1 MKDLPRKAVHISW
14 EDAYRAE
21 VEREKARQMRC
32 RSIPPTQIEVMAGK
46 LLTGFSKVKIWVP
59 HLFSLTFNHRRRV
72 SNQREKNSL
81 SAQTVGLKDRSPSFL
96 KRHPIRL
103 GMAITVGITL
113 LAFIKII
120 SYSKYNERD
129 LGHPAGQWKDTT
141 QTSQRYNSG
150 REMMSESSKT
160 HFIVPHTSSNNYQ
173 SAEADD
179 REKVLE
185 TVHGYSG
192 NFEVVDNSFVRDEP
206 EPDATIIATLRPGT
220 QVRVE
225 SKTGDYLR
233 VRSLS
238 DADVIGYVHE
248 EDAFFQAR

>member
-1 MKDLPRKAVHISW
+1 MEDLRRKAVHISW

-32 RSIPPTQIEVMAGK
+32 RPIPPTQIEVMAGK
-46 LLTGFSKVKIWVP
+46 LLMGFSKIKTSAP
-59 HLFSLTFNHRRRV
+59 HLFSLTFNHRVRV
-72 SNQREKNSL
+72 SSHKEKNSFA
-81 SAQTVGLKDRSPSFL
+81 AQMVGLNDKSTKSFL
-96 KRHPIRL
+96 KAYPIRS
-103 GMAITVGITL
+103 GMAIAAGITL
-113 LAFIKII
+113 LAFIEII
-120 SYSKYNERD
+120 SYSKQNEGD
-129 LGHPAGQWKDTT
+129 LGHPAGQRKGMT

-150 REMMSESSKT
+150 PEMISEGSNMSK
-160 HFIVPHTSSNNYQ
+160 NYQ
-173 SAEADD
+173 PAEADD
-179 REKVLE
+179 RETK

-192 NFEVVDNSFVRDEP
+192 KFQVVGNSFVRDQP
-206 EPDATIIATLRPGT
+206 EPNATIIATLRPGA